1 MRLFSSLEEKLLMHY
16 TQIRALPSTHP
27 PASQGGSAGAAI
39 RTEARDRAALPGG
52 GFARAAGMIGCSIRD
67 DSNG

>member
-1 MRLFSSLEEKLLMHY
+1 MHY

-52 GFARAAGMIGCSIRD
+52 GFTRAAGMIGCSIRG